1 MFSSKCHIRLNC
13 GVNTMF
19 SAKNTHSGLV
29 KVTFQNEFP
38 RANETWTDTSSRTVD
53 ENAQATQAT
62 QQASIAAS
70 ISEGCWT
77 KSQLCYTLGR
87 AIVTCL
93 RTVHTHTQTHT
104 QTHKWLRAASWC
116 MSLHCVE
123 EATQTW

>member
-1 MFSSKCHIRLNC
+1 MFSSKCHIRLSC

-70 ISEGCWT
+70 ISEGCWS

-87 AIVTCL
+87 AIVTSH
-93 RTVHTHTQTHT
+93 V
-104 QTHKWLRAASWC
+104 
-116 MSLHCVE
+116 
-123 EATQTW
+123 